1 MKQIITLVLA
11 GIILIALL
19 VASIFIVDITT
30 VEGNEIGVKETWD
43 GGVISEPLQPKTYVR
58 FPGFTQK
65 VFKYDISSPG
75 FVMNEPP
82 DAPLG

>member
-30 VEGNEIGVKETWD
+30 VEGNEIGVK
-43 GGVISEPLQPKTYVR
+43 
-58 FPGFTQK
+58 
-65 VFKYDISSPG
+65 
-75 FVMNEPP
+75 
-82 DAPLG
+82 

>member
-19 VASIFIVDITT
+19 VASVFIVDITT

-43 GGVISEPLQPKTYVR
+43 GGVISEPLQPKTYVL

-65 VFKYDISSPG
+65 VF
-75 FVMNEPP
+75 
-82 DAPLG
+82 